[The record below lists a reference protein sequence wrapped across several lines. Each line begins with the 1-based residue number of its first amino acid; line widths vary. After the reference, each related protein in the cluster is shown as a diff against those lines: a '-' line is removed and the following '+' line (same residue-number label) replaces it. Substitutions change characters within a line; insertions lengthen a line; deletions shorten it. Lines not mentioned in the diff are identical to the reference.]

1 VVADQVGCPTF
12 TGHLADALVEL
23 AARRPLGI
31 VHVAGGG
38 SCSWY
43 EFARE
48 IVAGSGLR
56 SEVTPCTTADMPRPA
71 TRPAYSVLGSERR
84 DEVPSLPD
92 WREGLAEY
100 LSAAPAVSAR

>member
-1 VVADQVGCPTF
+1 
-12 TGHLADALVEL
+12 VEL

-31 VHVAGGG
+31 VHVAGGR